1 MAENYQSD
9 QVIGTQQK
17 KPDFAH
23 PIEEQF
29 ARILDFYGI
38 TWLYEP
44 KTFIL
49 QEDIEGRILEAF
61 TPDFYLPDQ
70 DLFVELTTLRPQL
83 NNIKNR
89 KIRRLKVLYP
99 EVNIKLFKRQDLRAL
114 MVKYGLDNEAGYLR
128 GSDAQKNE

>member
-1 MAENYQSD
+1 MANNSLRDLEIKISR
-9 QVIGTQQK
+9 K
-17 KPDFAH
+17 KQEFAH

-29 ARILDFYGI
+29 ALILDYYGI

-44 KTFIL
+44 TTFTL
-49 QEDIEGRILEAF
+49 QEDTDGNILEAF

-70 DLFVELTTLRPQL
+70 DLYVELTTLRPQL

-89 KIRRLKVLYP
+89 KIRKLKVLYP

-114 MVKYGLDNEAGYLR
+114 MVKY
-128 GSDAQKNE
+128 